1 MYVTGLINL
10 NPKFIY
16 CFVLYVFVH
25 NIYIYTLGKVD
36 KSTKPDISFL
46 KNVMQVVCQRPN

>member
-16 CFVLYVFVH
+16 CFVLYLF
-25 NIYIYTLGKVD
+25 IYIYTLGKVD
-36 KSTKPDISFL
+36 KSTKPDIHFL
-46 KNVMQVVCQRPN
+46 KNAMQVVCQRPN